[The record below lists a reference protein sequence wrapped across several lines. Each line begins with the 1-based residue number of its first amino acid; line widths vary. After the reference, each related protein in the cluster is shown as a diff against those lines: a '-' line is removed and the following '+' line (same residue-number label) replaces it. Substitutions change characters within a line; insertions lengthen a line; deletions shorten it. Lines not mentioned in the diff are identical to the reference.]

1 MAVGLI
7 RNYSVPL
14 LLALLLH
21 LAVAGL
27 LLQGWVSAP
36 KTADVIKPKV
46 VNASLIVMQERRKPQ
61 PIQKPKPKPK
71 AVPAVKKVEA
81 KPKATPQPR
90 TDAAKV
96 AADKKKAAQAQAEQQ
111 RQQRLA
117 ALGQM
122 ADAALEQSLERES
135 VSLLRDE
142 EALAAQSFRAGIY
155 ELVRK
160 NWSRP
165 PSARN
170 GMSARLL
177 VELIPTGEVIA
188 VEVVESSGNSAFDQS
203 AEQAV
208 RQARRFVVPS
218 DNAQFERYFRRF
230 YFLFKP
236 EDLLR

>member
-1 MAVGLI
+1 MVLL
-7 RNYSVPL
+7 RRYWLPL
-14 LLALLLH
+14 LLALLVHIAAGAMVLRGWTPT
-21 LAVAGL
+21 AKVA
-27 LLQGWVSAP
+27 Q
-36 KTADVIKPKV
+36 VIKPQV
-46 VNASLIVMQERRKPQ
+46 VNASLIVVQSSRKTVAKPPPPKTAPAADTVQKIISPPKQEQQPSAAEKAKAALDRQSAAEAQAVERR
-61 PIQKPKPKPK
+61 
-71 AVPAVKKVEA
+71 
-81 KPKATPQPR
+81 
-90 TDAAKV
+90 
-96 AADKKKAAQAQAEQQ
+96 Q
-111 RQQRLA
+111 RQLA
-117 ALGQM
+117 TLGDM

-142 EALAAQSFRAGIY
+142 EAQAAQSYRAEIY

-177 VELIPTGEVIA
+177 VELIPTGEVIS
-188 VEVVESSGNSAFDQS
+188 VTVVEGSGNAAFDQA

-208 RQARRFVVPS
+208 RQARRFAVPD

-230 YFLFKP
+230 YFLFQP

>member
-81 KPKATPQPR
+81 KPKATPQRR

-188 VEVVESSGNSAFDQS
+188 VEVVEGSGNSAFDQS

>member
-1 MAVGLI
+1 MVMV
-7 RNYSVPL
+7 RNYWLPL
-14 LLALLLH
+14 LLALLVHIAAGAMVLRGWTP
-21 LAVAGL
+21 AATVA
-27 LLQGWVSAP
+27 Q
-36 KTADVIKPKV
+36 VIKPQI
-46 VNASLIVMQERRKPQ
+46 VNASLIVVQPSPKTVAQAPPPRKTAPAADAVQKAIPPPKQQQQPSAAEKAKAALDRQRAAEAQAAERR
-61 PIQKPKPKPK
+61 
-71 AVPAVKKVEA
+71 
-81 KPKATPQPR
+81 
-90 TDAAKV
+90 
-96 AADKKKAAQAQAEQQ
+96 Q
-111 RQQRLA
+111 RQLA
-117 ALGQM
+117 TLGDM

-142 EALAAQSFRAGIY
+142 EAQIAQSYRAEIY

-177 VELIPTGEVIA
+177 VELIPTGEVIS
-188 VEVVESSGNSAFDQS
+188 VTVVEGSGNAAFDQS

-208 RQARRFVVPS
+208 RQARRFAVPD

-230 YFLFKP
+230 YFLFQP

>member
-1 MAVGLI
+1 MVLL
-7 RNYSVPL
+7 RNYWLPL

-21 LAVAGL
+21 IAAGAMVLRGWTPTATVA
-27 LLQGWVSAP
+27 Q
-36 KTADVIKPKV
+36 VIKPQV
-46 VNASLIVMQERRKPQ
+46 VNASLIVVQPSRKSVAKPPPRKTAPAADTVQKIIPPPKQEQHPSAAEKAKAALDRQSAAEAQTAERRLRQ
-61 PIQKPKPKPK
+61 L
-71 AVPAVKKVEA
+71 
-81 KPKATPQPR
+81 AT
-90 TDAAKV
+90 
-96 AADKKKAAQAQAEQQ
+96 
-111 RQQRLA
+111 
-117 ALGQM
+117 LGDM

-142 EALAAQSFRAGIY
+142 EAQAAQSYRAEIY

-177 VELIPTGEVIA
+177 VELIPTGEVIS
-188 VEVVESSGNSAFDQS
+188 VTVVEGSGNAAFDQA

-208 RQARRFVVPS
+208 RQARRFAVPN

-230 YFLFKP
+230 YFLFQP

>member
-1 MAVGLI
+1 VGLI

>member
-1 MAVGLI
+1 LKRSPKLH
-7 RNYSVPL
+7 RN
-14 LLALLLH
+14 
-21 LAVAGL
+21 
-27 LLQGWVSAP
+27 
-36 KTADVIKPKV
+36 
-46 VNASLIVMQERRKPQ
+46 R
-61 PIQKPKPKPK
+61 
-71 AVPAVKKVEA
+71 
-81 KPKATPQPR
+81 R

>member
-1 MAVGLI
+1 MGLI

-81 KPKATPQPR
+81 KPKATPQRR

>member
-1 MAVGLI
+1 VGLI

-81 KPKATPQPR
+81 KPKATPQRR

>member
-1 MAVGLI
+1 
-7 RNYSVPL
+7 

-81 KPKATPQPR
+81 KPKATPQRR

>member
-1 MAVGLI
+1 
-7 RNYSVPL
+7 
-14 LLALLLH
+14 LLLH

>member
-1 MAVGLI
+1 MGLI

-90 TDAAKV
+90 TDAAKL

-218 DNAQFERYFRRF
+218 DNGQFERYFRRF

>member
-1 MAVGLI
+1 VGLI

-21 LAVAGL
+21 LAVVGL

-81 KPKATPQPR
+81 KPEATSQRR

-218 DNAQFERYFRRF
+218 DNAEFERYFRRF

>member
-1 MAVGLI
+1 MGLI

-71 AVPAVKKVEA
+71 PKAVPAVKKVEA
-81 KPKATPQPR
+81 KPKAPPQPR

-96 AADKKKAAQAQAEQQ
+96 AADKKQAAQAQAEQQ

-155 ELVRK
+155 ELVRQ

-188 VEVVESSGNSAFDQS
+188 VEVVEGSGNSAFDQS

-208 RQARRFVVPS
+208 RQTRRFVVPS

>member
-1 MAVGLI
+1 MVLL
-7 RNYSVPL
+7 RNYWLPL
-14 LLALLLH
+14 LLALLVHIAAGAMVLRGWTPT
-21 LAVAGL
+21 AKVA
-27 LLQGWVSAP
+27 Q
-36 KTADVIKPKV
+36 VIKPQV
-46 VNASLIVMQERRKPQ
+46 VNASLIVVQPSRKTVAKPPPRKTAPAADTVQKIIPPPKQEQQPSAAEKAKAALDRQSAAEAQAAERRLRQ
-61 PIQKPKPKPK
+61 L
-71 AVPAVKKVEA
+71 
-81 KPKATPQPR
+81 AT
-90 TDAAKV
+90 
-96 AADKKKAAQAQAEQQ
+96 
-111 RQQRLA
+111 
-117 ALGQM
+117 LGDM

-142 EALAAQSFRAGIY
+142 EAQAAQSYRAEIY

-177 VELIPTGEVIA
+177 VELIPTGEVIS
-188 VEVVESSGNSAFDQS
+188 VTVVEGSGNAAFDQA

-208 RQARRFVVPS
+208 RQARRFAVPN

-230 YFLFKP
+230 YFLFQP

>member
-81 KPKATPQPR
+81 KPKATPQRR